1 MLKAGFPMASPT
13 PQQYVLA
20 RFLAEGS
27 MDRYLR
33 LLRAGVHNQVLKTA
47 LAVRESFPGECRFS
61 IPEGGIMLW
70 IELPPWANGI
80 RLYEQDLK
88 YCISIVPGQA
98 FSTTSRYGNYIR
110 ISCTSPYSDRIEKA
124 IGKLGELICAQKT

>member
-1 MLKAGFPMASPT
+1 MASPT

-80 RLYEQDLK
+80 R
-88 YCISIVPGQA
+88 
-98 FSTTSRYGNYIR
+98 